1 MKLKKMYAS
10 VENMQNDQN
19 LLRATTRRFTQQKGI
34 VGPQDWYMKEFSRET
49 LQYFKDNQR
58 SMAEAPQFGSQV
70 TKEIMDEH
78 KSLMDSHFSDGK
90 KPQNAVQS

>member
-10 VENMQNDQN
+10 VENMQADQN
-19 LLRATTRRFTQQKGI
+19 LLRATTRRFTEHKGV

-58 SMAEAPQFGSQV
+58 TSAEIPKFGSQIS
-70 TKEIMDEH
+70 K
-78 KSLMDSHFSDGK
+78 
-90 KPQNAVQS
+90 